1 MNDKDEELKKVI
13 MDLEEE
19 RSDLEDANSELCQ
32 KLCESNDEIREAHK
46 ELISGLRDLSDE
58 SSTIRVKNM
67 GRVDEKPFLKVCE
80 QRFSGQ
86 DVALQHARLCS
97 EWQKMVMDSRWEPFK
112 IQRSGDKI
120 EGVVD
125 EEDEK
130 LKNLSEEWGEDVKK
144 AVKTALEE
152 LYVYNGSGRDPV
164 PVLWDFQKELY
175 VYNGSGRYPVPVLW
189 NFQHGRKA
197 TVKEGIIAHM
207 KHQIK
212 NLKRKRT

>member
-46 ELISGLRDLSDE
+46 ELISVIYIFIFLNALIIIIKIISCMVVLPMFMYLQGLRDLSDE

-120 EGVVD
+120 E
-125 EEDEK
+125 
-130 LKNLSEEWGEDVKK
+130 
-144 AVKTALEE
+144 
-152 LYVYNGSGRDPV
+152 
-164 PVLWDFQKELY
+164 VLLC
-175 VYNGSGRYPVPVLW
+175 SS
-189 NFQHGRKA
+189 
-197 TVKEGIIAHM
+197 I
-207 KHQIK
+207 
-212 NLKRKRT
+212 